1 MSQINHLDVGSEFI
15 ICLSL
20 HDRGVVVGF
29 KNRRRELEVG
39 LESQTCPIVCR
50 AHAFPVYDIVSISKT
65 KKIRI
70 AIAIEY
76 ASSHFFNTTRNSF
89 TLFHML

>member
-50 AHAFPVYDIVSISKT
+50 AHESPVYDIASINKAKKT
-65 KKIRI
+65 RK

-76 ASSHFFNTTRNSF
+76 ASSHFFNTIRNSF
-89 TLFHML
+89 ITFHML